1 MYSLS
6 ENREACSLSTKPERR
21 IKMERF
27 FPTPCQS
34 LFIPL
39 ILVWIACACGKA
51 PLPVPE
57 GPNILYIVTDTLR
70 SDLLGCYG
78 NEGGH
83 TPNIDALAREGVLFE
98 NCGAPMATTF
108 PSHASMFTG
117 LYPRY
122 HGVRWNGH
130 RLHRNA
136 TTLAEV
142 LSGHGFATAAFIAYQ
157 AMLNRGG
164 LDQGFQQISPAR
176 AGLNDTGIRSGRDVN
191 RMAMRWLEDRDPDRP
206 FFLWVHYFEPHGPY
220 PVTPY
225 AKEVLARENYDGPFV
240 NGMDLNNDEQ
250 KAALDD
256 PVNQRALRTLY
267 AGRVREADAC
277 VGELLAFLGDRG
289 LTDDTVVVFTGDHG
303 QLLGEVYRNRPRFGH
318 GPTLWEPALRV
329 PLIIRDPRKDRMYGV
344 DRGEAPRRIN
354 QRVGLVDVLPTVL
367 DLLGLETPD
376 TCHGRTLCPVLR
388 GEPIP
393 QRTYLAEI
401 RTAAGAGSK
410 GGESK
415 DRIAVYDQGKKVMYP
430 DGIVYDITRA
440 GSETEPLA
448 PGSHQALI
456 DRLAKIANHFFEHRA
471 SLEGAYDLDEEDI
484 AHLKALG
491 YLK

>member
-1 MYSLS
+1 
-6 ENREACSLSTKPERR
+6 
-21 IKMERF
+21 MERF
-27 FPTPCQS
+27 LRTPFYV

-39 ILVWIACACGKA
+39 LSALVVCACGKA
-51 PLPVPE
+51 PLPLPE

-70 SDLLGCYG
+70 ADILGCYG

-83 TPNIDALAREGVLFE
+83 TPNIDALAEEGVLFE

-130 RLHRNA
+130 KLHEDA

-142 LSGHGFATAAFIAYQ
+142 LAEHGFATAAFIAYQ
-157 AMLNRGG
+157 AMLNWAG
-164 LDQGFQQISPAR
+164 LDQGFQQTSSAK
-176 AGLNDTGIRSGRDVN
+176 AGLNDAGIRSARNVN
-191 RMAMRWLEDRDPDRP
+191 KMAMKWLEDRNPDRP

-225 AKEVLARENYDGPFV
+225 AKEVLARENYGGPFI

-250 KAALDD
+250 KAALTD
-256 PVNQRALRTLY
+256 PANQRALRTLY

-277 VGELLAFLGDRG
+277 VGKLLAFLRNLG
-289 LTDDTVVVFTGDHG
+289 LEDNTVVVFTGDHG
-303 QLLGEVYRNRPRFGH
+303 QLLGEVYGNRPRFGH

-329 PLIIRDPRKDRMYGV
+329 PLIIRDPRIDPT
-344 DRGEAPRRIN
+344 EARKQIS
-354 QRVGLVDVLPTVL
+354 QRVGLVDVMPTIV

-376 TCHGRTLCPVLR
+376 SCHGRSLCPVLQ
-388 GEPIP
+388 GAPLP

-401 RTAAGAGSK
+401 RAATGPESINTK
-410 GGESK
+410 SK
-415 DRIAVYDQGKKVMYP
+415 DRIAVYDQGMKVVYP
-430 DGIVYDITRA
+430 DGIVYDLTREK
-440 GSETEPLA
+440 SEAEPLA
-448 PGSHQALI
+448 PGSHQPLI
-456 DRLAKIANHFFEHRA
+456 NRLAKIANHFFEHRA
-471 SLEGAYDLDEEDI
+471 SLKGSYDLDEEDI
-484 AHLKALG
+484 AQLKALG